1 MNRNFRNVSF
11 ATAASFDDILSKGA
25 LVTVRGKETRELRNR
40 VTTLLKP
47 SERCL
52 FLPGRNHDVFAQ
64 VAETMWV
71 MGGRNDVPWLSRYLD
86 RAPQFSDDGG
96 ATWHGAYGPRLRSWS
111 GGVDQLDEWRK
122 LLLGDP
128 VTRRAA
134 GVLFDP
140 SRDYVSTSNDI
151 PCNNWLSWLLR
162 DGRLHLSVAIRSNDA
177 MWGFSGI
184 NAFEWSI
191 LQEML
196 AHWAGA
202 EVGDATYFA
211 TSYHIYQDHYRRAER
226 IAGAFYGLTPYDFG
240 ITSPR
245 FETSWDAFPEAVSAW
260 FSAEETLR
268 QDPNTEL
275 PDTGAT
281 RDPLL
286 HSMLTLVRLKW
297 GSVVWSLERL
307 SKELAALP
315 ENDFTTAAYERLGR
329 QHPSLL
335 EEVPHTQIAK
345 FFSACRSAKAS
356 DDGDLKDAIKLLHAR
371 KNLSYAAAWKR
382 RGERVSILPN
392 IARKVD
398 RLEAFL
404 KSGSTMEGETILDT
418 AVDLL
423 VYAVKYVLFLA
434 EEGEPDPS
442 LESLQGPHP
451 FSDFDEN
458 FNTLLDQLSAARTG
472 SGLRALIEAVVA
484 DFEDLWRSVDS
495 GAEILDR
502 KQKASNLMRQAW
514 QLVEEVVIAFPGQAS
529 DFKRTETSR

>member
-1 MNRNFRNVSF
+1 MIRNFRNVSF
-11 ATAASFDDILSKGA
+11 ATAASFDDLLSEGA
-25 LVTVRGKETRELRNR
+25 FVTVRGKQTRELRNR
-40 VTTLLKP
+40 ITTLLKP

-52 FLPGRNHDVFAQ
+52 FLPGRNHDIFAQ

-71 MGGRNDVPWLSRYLD
+71 LAGRNDVPWLKRYRD

-111 GGVDQLDEWRK
+111 GIDQLDEWRK
-122 LLLGDP
+122 LLVQDS

-140 SRDYVSTSNDI
+140 ARDFVPASSDI

-196 AHWAGA
+196 AHWIGA

-211 TSYHIYQDHYRRAER
+211 TSYHLYQEHYLRAER
-226 IAGAFYGLTPYDFG
+226 IVRAFYGLAPYDFG
-240 ITSPR
+240 IPSPR
-245 FETSWDAFPEAVSAW
+245 FGTSWDDFPEAVSAW
-260 FSAEETLR
+260 FSAEETVR
-268 QDPNTEL
+268 QNPDAEL
-275 PDTGAT
+275 PDSAAT
-281 RDPLL
+281 RDALL
-286 HSMLTLVRLKW
+286 HSMLRLLRLKW
-297 GSVVWSLERL
+297 GSAVWSLEKI

-315 ENDFTTAAYERLGR
+315 ENDFTAAAYEQLGR
-329 QHPSLL
+329 QYPSLL
-335 EEVPHTQIAK
+335 ESVPHPRIAQ
-345 FFSACRSAKAS
+345 FFSACRSAKGGG
-356 DDGDLKDAIKLLHAR
+356 DGDLKEAIKRLHAR

-404 KSGSTMEGETILDT
+404 ASGSTMEGETVLDT
-418 AVDLL
+418 AIDLL
-423 VYAVKYVLFLA
+423 VYAIKYVLFLA
-434 EEGEPDPS
+434 EDGAPDPS
-442 LESLQGPHP
+442 LASFEGPHP
-451 FSDFDEN
+451 LSDFDEN
-458 FNTLLDQLSAARTG
+458 FNTLLDRLPAASTA
-472 SGLRALIEAVVA
+472 SGMKPLIEAVVA
-484 DFEDLWRSVDS
+484 DFEDLWRAVD
-495 GAEILDR
+495 GGEAILDR
-502 KQKASNLMRQAW
+502 KRKASHLMRQAW
-514 QLVEEVVIAFPGQAS
+514 SLVEAVVITFPSHAS
-529 DFKRTETSR
+529 DFIRTESSH

>member
-1 MNRNFRNVSF
+1 MNKNFRNVSF
-11 ATAASFDDILSKGA
+11 ATAASFDEVLSKGVF
-25 LVTVRGKETRELRNR
+25 VTVRGKQTRELRNR
-40 VTTLLKP
+40 MTTLLKP

-71 MGGRNDVPWLSRYLD
+71 MAGRDDVPWLSLYRD
-86 RAPQFSDDGG
+86 RAPLFSDDGG
-96 ATWHGAYGPRLRSWS
+96 ATWHGAYGPRLRSWR

-140 SRDYVSTSNDI
+140 ARDYVPASNDI

-162 DGRLHLSVAIRSNDA
+162 DGHLHLCVAIRSNDA

-196 AHWAGA
+196 AHWIGA

-211 TSYHIYQDHYRRAER
+211 TSYHIYQDHYPRAER
-226 IAGAFYGLTPYDFG
+226 IARAFYGLTPYDFG
-240 ITSPR
+240 IPSPR
-245 FETSWDAFPEAVSAW
+245 FETSWDKFPEAVSAW

-268 QDPNTEL
+268 QNPDTEL
-275 PDTGAT
+275 PDTAAT
-281 RDPLL
+281 RDALL
-286 HSMLTLVRLKW
+286 HSMLRLLRLKW
-297 GSVVWSLERL
+297 GSVVWSLERI

-315 ENDFTTAAYERLGR
+315 ENDFTAAAYERLGR

-335 EEVPHTQIAK
+335 EDVPHPQIAK

-356 DDGDLKDAIKLLHAR
+356 DDGDLKDAIKRLHAR
-371 KNLSYAAAWKR
+371 KNFSYAAAWKR

-404 KSGSTMEGETILDT
+404 KSESTMEGETVLDT
-418 AVDLL
+418 AIDLL
-423 VYAVKYVLFLA
+423 VYAIKYVLFLA
-434 EEGEPDPS
+434 EEGPPDPS
-442 LESLQGPHP
+442 LASLDGPHP

-458 FNTLLDQLSAARTG
+458 FNTLLDQLSDASTG
-472 SGLRALIEAVVA
+472 SGMRTLIETVVA
-484 DFEDLWRSVDS
+484 DFEDLWQAVDS
-495 GAEILDR
+495 GGAIPDR
-502 KQKASNLMRQAW
+502 KQKASNLMRRAW
-514 QLVEEVVIAFPGQAS
+514 GLVEAVVIAFPSQAS
-529 DFKRTETSR
+529 DFIQTETSR

>member
-11 ATAASFDDILSKGA
+11 ATAASFNDVLTKGA
-25 LVTVRGKETRELRNR
+25 LVSVRGKETRELRNR

-52 FLPGRNHDVFAQ
+52 FLPGRNHDIFAL

-71 MGGRNDVPWLSRYLD
+71 IGGRNDVPWLGRYLE
-86 RAPQFSDDGG
+86 RAPLFSDDGG

-111 GGVDQLDEWRK
+111 GSVDQLDEWRK

-128 VTRRAA
+128 LTRRAA

-140 SRDYVSTSNDI
+140 ARDYVPASNDI
-151 PCNNWLSWLLR
+151 PCNNWLSWLR
-162 DGRLHLSVAIRSNDA
+162 REGRLHLSVAIRSNDA

-196 AHWAGA
+196 AHWIGA
-202 EVGDATYFA
+202 EVGDATYYA
-211 TSYHIYQDHYRRAER
+211 TSYHIYQDHFRRAER
-226 IAGAFYGLTPYDFG
+226 IARAFYGLTPYDFG
-240 ITSPR
+240 IPSPP
-245 FETSWDAFPEAVSAW
+245 FETPWDEFPEAVSAW
-260 FSAEETLR
+260 FSAEEALR
-268 QDPNTEL
+268 QDHDTEL
-275 PDTGAT
+275 PDSGAT

-297 GSVVWSLERL
+297 GSAVWSLERL
-307 SKELAALP
+307 SEELAALP

-335 EEVPHTQIAK
+335 EDMPHPRIAK

-356 DDGDLKDAIKLLHAR
+356 DDGDLKDAIKRLHAR

-404 KSGSTMEGETILDT
+404 KSGSTMEGETVLDT

-423 VYAVKYVLFLA
+423 VYAIKYVLFLA
-434 EEGEPDPS
+434 EDGVPDPS
-442 LESLQGPHP
+442 LGSLQGPHP

-458 FNTLLDQLSAARTG
+458 FNALLDELSAATSG
-472 SGLRALIEAVVA
+472 SDMKALIEAVVA
-484 DFEDLWRSVDS
+484 DFEDLWRAVDS
-495 GAEILDR
+495 GVEILHR
-502 KQKASNLMRQAW
+502 KQKASNLMRKAW
-514 QLVEEVVIAFPGQAS
+514 ELVEAVVIAFPSQAS
-529 DFKRTETSR
+529 NFIRNETSR